1 MSTCFHVF
9 VRWVVW
15 YCGLLWLVIFAVVSR
30 CDLMCRL
37 IRLHTRGCVGSH
49 LFGCLS
55 VHWETLNTT
64 NCIGVGLGR
73 VDGQVKEWV
82 WAAGGL
88 FGDEITV
95 LVEGMY
101 VKLFICC

>member
-1 MSTCFHVF
+1 MVT
-9 VRWVVW
+9 
-15 YCGLLWLVIFAVVSR
+15 YPWL
-30 CDLMCRL
+30 CRQSDP
-37 IRLHTRGCVGSH
+37 V
-49 LFGCLS
+49 GCLA
-55 VHWETLNTT
+55 VHREALNTT

-95 LVEGMY
+95 FVEGMY
-101 VKLFICC
+101 VKLFVCC